1 MNRTTKRVSHYI
13 LKEELGKG
21 QYGVVYRGEDTL
33 THEIRAIKVIANSNL
48 TRESQKEALKR
59 EIKIM
64 KNLNHQNIVKLY
76 DHFVSIKNNYLVLEY
91 CSRKDLNS
99 LKSGIGEAQTLVYLR
114 QIVTA
119 LKVLQEKNI
128 VHRDLK
134 PANILLSAD
143 DKVKLADFGLAR
155 QIDPESL
162 AKTCVGTPLY
172 MAPEVLSLRN
182 DRNERYADK
191 ADI

>member
-64 KNLNHQNIVKLY
+64 KNLLHDGTY
-76 DHFVSIKNNYLVLEY
+76 AGRSPATWVL
-91 CSRKDLNS
+91 DLT
-99 LKSGIGEAQTLVYLR
+99 IEPT
-114 QIVTA
+114 
-119 LKVLQEKNI
+119 
-128 VHRDLK
+128 H
-134 PANILLSAD
+134 
-143 DKVKLADFGLAR
+143 
-155 QIDPESL
+155 
-162 AKTCVGTPLY
+162 VGY
-172 MAPEVLSLRN
+172 
-182 DRNERYADK
+182 
-191 ADI
+191 